1 MIVSHPS
8 LLSSSVLILNR
19 SYMAV
24 HLVSVRQA
32 CLLLYR
38 EAAEVIDVEDGRYMN
53 YDYRSW
59 SEMSELRDELGDLT
73 GEWIQLVRQRLL
85 VPRILRLVQFD
96 RVIQQSVRFSRR
108 NLFARDQQACQYCG
122 KQLSFGQM
130 SVDHVVPR
138 SQGGETSWDNIVCCC
153 VKCNTLKGGRT
164 PQQARMKLPLLPAKP
179 SRFPLL
185 PVKHDHPCYSLWQVF
200 MPTPSATGRQVQ
212 KKA

>member
-108 NLFARDQQACQYCG
+108 NLFVRVSHG
-122 KQLSFGQM
+122 
-130 SVDHVVPR
+130 
-138 SQGGETSWDNIVCCC
+138 
-153 VKCNTLKGGRT
+153 
-164 PQQARMKLPLLPAKP
+164 
-179 SRFPLL
+179 
-185 PVKHDHPCYSLWQVF
+185 
-200 MPTPSATGRQVQ
+200 
-212 KKA
+212 